1 MINIGIIGWRGLVGT
16 VLLNRIKN
24 SFINNFCKIYLFSTT
39 KTIINNENIFNAFNI
54 NFLKSMRI
62 IISCQGS
69 NYTKIILKK
78 IILNW
83 KGYWI
88 DASSFLRMNKEC
100 QLILDPVN
108 KDCIVNNLKKK
119 KIFSGA
125 NCTVSLALIL
135 LKNLYKLNLIDWV
148 LSTSYQAISG
158 AGAKLIEKISI
169 NHNCINNIENNLL
182 KIEQKI
188 KFKFKKQ
195 IPILFN
201 AIPWIDKKVNFSQN
215 KEEWK
220 FSSEASKILNKNVKI
235 DSNCVRISSLRCHSQ
250 YFAIKIKK
258 NINLNNFYEIINNNY
273 LKIIKNNEKDTI
285 NYLNS
290 FNVCDKLKIFVG
302 RIKKSSINNKIFTI
316 FSIGDQL
323 LWGAAEPLK
332 RFLEILI
339 QFLL

>member
-1 MINIGIIGWRGLVGT
+1 MINIGIIGWRGLVGN

-24 SFINNFCKIYLFSTT
+24 SFINNFCKIYLFSTN
-39 KTIINNENIFNAFNI
+39 KIIINNENIFNAFNI
-54 NFLKSMRI
+54 DFLKNMNI
-62 IISCQGS
+62 IVSCQGS

-78 IILNW
+78 IIFNW

-108 KDCIVNNLKKK
+108 KNCIINNLKKK

-148 LSTSYQAISG
+148 SSTSYQAISG
-158 AGAKLIEKISI
+158 AGSKMIKKISI
-169 NHNCINNIENNLL
+169 DHNYTNNIENDLL
-182 KIEQKI
+182 KIEKKI
-188 KFKFKKQ
+188 KFKFKKKNL
-195 IPILFN
+195 ILFN

-220 FSSEASKILNKNVKI
+220 SSSEASKILNKNVKI

-250 YFAIKIKK
+250 YFIIKIKK
-258 NINLNNFYEIINNNY
+258 NINLDNFYEIINNDY
-273 LKIIKNNEKDTI
+273 LKIIKNNEKETI
-285 NYLNS
+285 NYLNP
-290 FNVCDKLKIFVG
+290 FNVCGKLKIFIG
-302 RIKKSSINNKIFTI
+302 RIKKSLINNKIFTI
-316 FSIGDQL
+316 FSVGDQL

-339 QFLL
+339 KFLL